1 MEIATQEKKEEKIV
15 GSLPENN
22 SKVGRVPGGN
32 ISDTTV
38 EDSNMNAITT
48 AKQSTEGQKNYQ
60 NTSTKSSERNSEHA
74 INMNQ
79 PVITINRRGWTSR
92 VVPNQFDICI
102 VEPTMNDEEIEKQK
116 TEFEQ
121 HIVPSPEHVNQ
132 IDDFQDK
139 IFSGEKVDV
148 PLDSD
153 DEGQQQSTPNEWDT
167 TSNGKDFFI
176 KKAGYKFAGNHLLID
191 LWGATNLDNAEV
203 IEAALRESAIVS
215 GATILHCHL
224 HNFEPNGGISGVL
237 VLSES
242 HISIHTWPERGY
254 GSLDVFMCGEAQ
266 PLKSIPILKRAFKP
280 GFVNVVECRRG
291 LETDY

>member
-1 MEIATQEKKEEKIV
+1 MEITTQEKHEKKVV
-15 GSLPENN
+15 GSYKSNN
-22 SKVGRVPGGN
+22 TKVAHPNGGN
-32 ISDTTV
+32 ISDTTI
-38 EDSNMNAITT
+38 EDSNMNGVGT
-48 AKQSTEGQKNYQ
+48 AKQSTEEGQIYK
-60 NTSTKSSERNSEHA
+60 NTSTKSSEQSGEHA

-102 VEPTMNDEEIEKQK
+102 VQPTMNDEEIEKQK
-116 TEFEQ
+116 NEQ
-121 HIVPSPEHVNQ
+121 YQVPAPEHVNQ
-132 IDDFQDK
+132 FEDFQDK
-139 IFSGEKVDV
+139 VFKGDIIDAPV
-148 PLDSD
+148 DSD
-153 DEGQQQSTPNEWDT
+153 DENGQATPNEWDT
-167 TSNGKDFFI
+167 TSNGKDYFI

-242 HISIHTWPERGY
+242 HISIHSWPERGY
-254 GSLDVFMCGEAQ
+254 ASLDVFMCGEAQ

-291 LETDY
+291 LETDH